1 MANLSASPATSIMS
15 KGFPRDPVQKSR
27 FTCRTPAPSRRLCLR
42 SSQKCR
48 LGHRGRS
55 GTRERLL
62 GRRFVGCFSTAG
74 EVGVVNEDESGKA
87 GVGEGQDKYLLREFG
102 WGVRRMAKVGEE
114 MSKVAHVQAEAFH
127 IPVALL
133 NDLFFNMFKAE
144 VLSAL
149 MYKVRSS
156 PPERYACLVAES
168 ASAHN
173 SLWEPLKE
181 IVGVV
186 DVTVQKD
193 EDVLC
198 HIQGEQEYLYISG
211 IAVLTKFR
219 RQKIA
224 TVLLKACD
232 VLSALWGFSYLALR
246 AHEDDFGAR
255 KLYSNAGYKVVS
267 RDPIW
272 ITWIGRKQ
280 RVLMV
285 KPSPFYKTGFI

>member
-1 MANLSASPATSIMS
+1 MS

-156 PPERYACLVAES
+156 PPERSVLITSYLVES

-219 RQKIA
+219 
-224 TVLLKACD
+224 
-232 VLSALWGFSYLALR
+232 
-246 AHEDDFGAR
+246 
-255 KLYSNAGYKVVS
+255 
-267 RDPIW
+267 
-272 ITWIGRKQ
+272 
-280 RVLMV
+280 
-285 KPSPFYKTGFI
+285 